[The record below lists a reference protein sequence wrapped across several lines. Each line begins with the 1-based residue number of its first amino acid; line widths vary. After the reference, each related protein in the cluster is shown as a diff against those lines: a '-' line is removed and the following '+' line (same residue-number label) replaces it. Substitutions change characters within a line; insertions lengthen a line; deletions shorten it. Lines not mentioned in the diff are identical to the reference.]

1 MAKKEFT
8 YRGKSLAELK
18 AMSIQEFMVLIPSNE
33 RRKLKRGYTEE
44 EKNVMQQIKAGKN
57 NIETHCRD
65 LIIVPSMV
73 GLTIKVHSGKE
84 FVPVMITE
92 ELLGHR
98 LGEFSLTRRT
108 VRHGAAGIGATRGSA
123 SQSVH

>member
-44 EKNVMQQIKAGKN
+44 EKNVMAQVKAGKN

-65 LIIVPSMV
+65 LVIVPSMV

-84 FVPVMITE
+84 FMPIMITE